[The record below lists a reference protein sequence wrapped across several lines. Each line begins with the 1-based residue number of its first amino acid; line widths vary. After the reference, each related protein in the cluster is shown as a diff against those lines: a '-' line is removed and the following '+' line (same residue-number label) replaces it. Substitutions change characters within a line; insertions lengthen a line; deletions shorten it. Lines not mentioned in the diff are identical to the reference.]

1 MRCKELIHILEELS
15 PKNFAESWDNVGLLL
30 GDKEQEV
37 HSIMV
42 ALDATGDVIEQAI
55 DSKCD
60 MLITHHPLIFS
71 SMKKITNDN
80 FIGSR
85 IMKLISNRV
94 AYYAL
99 HTNFDIAVMAR
110 ESARMV
116 GLQDTSIL
124 EATGTDIGIGRYGTL
139 KQPMTLGEYAEFV
152 KEQFGI
158 DHVRVVGDL
167 DASITTAAVSTGSG
181 EDYISHALEKKV
193 DVLVTGDIRH
203 HAAIDAAERKMN
215 IIDAGHF
222 GTEHFMASWLA
233 NYLQDCF
240 ERRKEAGIWVTVAN
254 EKTPFHIV

>member
-80 FIGSR
+80 FIGNR

-110 ESARMV
+110 ESA
-116 GLQDTSIL
+116 
-124 EATGTDIGIGRYGTL
+124 
-139 KQPMTLGEYAEFV
+139 
-152 KEQFGI
+152 
-158 DHVRVVGDL
+158 
-167 DASITTAAVSTGSG
+167 
-181 EDYISHALEKKV
+181 
-193 DVLVTGDIRH
+193 
-203 HAAIDAAERKMN
+203 
-215 IIDAGHF
+215 
-222 GTEHFMASWLA
+222 
-233 NYLQDCF
+233 
-240 ERRKEAGIWVTVAN
+240 
-254 EKTPFHIV
+254 